1 MTSRPVPE
9 QRKLAVP
16 RPLLPAAVR
25 RTAAALLGAS
35 VAVAAILGTLSW
47 HQTRPG
53 WLDRWVDTR
62 IQASVSG
69 HRAAL
74 NAGVQF
80 GDPRLVTV
88 MTAALLL
95 AYIAVRKWRGA
106 VLVAVAVPAAGALT
120 EYVLKPFIHRMLQE
134 FLSYPSGH
142 STAVFALV
150 TALGVLLCDPDR
162 PRRPRLPAAL
172 RVLLALIAFLAAC
185 WVSVSVIGLGY
196 HYFTDTVGGAAVG
209 AAVVLGTAFLID
221 RLSST
226 RRWRRAAMPA
236 ALAAP
241 DERHAGGHQSH
252 ELDVRGQR
260 QTGHVHD
267 RAGD

>member
-1 MTSRPVPE
+1 MTSRQVPE
-9 QRKLAVP
+9 QRKRAVP
-16 RPLLPAAVR
+16 RPLLPAAAR
-25 RTAAALLGAS
+25 RTAATLLGAC
-35 VAVAAILGTLSW
+35 VAVATILGILSW

-62 IQASVSG
+62 IRASVGG

-74 NAGVQF
+74 DAGVQF
-80 GDPRLVTV
+80 GNPRLVTV
-88 MTAALLL
+88 MTVTLLL
-95 AYIAVRKWRGA
+95 AYLAVRKWRGA

-120 EYVLKPFIHRMLQE
+120 EWVLKPFIDRMLQD

-142 STAVFALV
+142 STAAFALV
-150 TALGVLLCDPDR
+150 TALAVLLCDPD
-162 PRRPRLPAAL
+162 RPRLPAAL
-172 RVLLALIAFLAAC
+172 RVLIALIAFLAAC
-185 WVSVSVIGLGY
+185 WIAVAVIGLGY

-221 RLSST
+221 RLSSSG
-226 RRWRRAAMPA
+226 RWQRAAT
-236 ALAAP
+236 LAAP
-241 DERHAGGHQSH
+241 DERHARGHQGH
-252 ELDVRGQR
+252 ELDVRRQR